1 MVNGN
6 FDILWIVWIGT
17 IVMLSVIA
25 LIIFTALVVRSKIN
39 KTNLEK
45 ILSLKYSEKKYRS
58 LIETIEDNIL
68 VVDKHLKVLFA
79 NSQFLNQWKLDLSDI
94 TGIPF
99 NNIINKRI
107 ITKKIKTVLE
117 LEKSER
123 FDFNIELAGKKYWF
137 NTIITPQLDEN
148 NQIVS
153 ALCVFRDFTKRR
165 IMEDQ
170 LKELISTLK
179 DQQKSLSRLSKELIR
194 VQEDERKRISR
205 DLHDVIGQRLTA
217 VSLNLEAVKS
227 GLFTEKELSKKIE
240 DSSNLVQ
247 NTIKDMQEFSFS
259 LRPMILDDLGLI
271 PAMQIYAKN
280 YSTRTGIKVDI
291 KGEKFLE
298 AINSDIKIVLYRVF
312 QEGLTN
318 VVKHAK
324 AKNVYISFTT
334 ESNGIKMFIIDDG
347 IGMKK
352 SRKRKGKKDGLGL
365 LSMEERLNIIGGSI
379 DINSDYKKG
388 TKLIITTPYELNG

>member
-1 MVNGN
+1 MLNTLDIWWVLLLGIAIMVVVI
-6 FDILWIVWIGT
+6 ILVIGT
-17 IVMLSVIA
+17 A
-25 LIIFTALVVRSKIN
+25 IITREKLTKI
-39 KTNLEK
+39 NLEK

-58 LIETIEDNIL
+58 LIETIEDSIL

-79 NSQFLNQWKLDLSDI
+79 NSQFFNQWKLDLSDI
-94 TGIPF
+94 TGISLSS
-99 NNIINKRI
+99 IINKRI

-123 FDFNIELAGKKYWF
+123 FDFNIKLAGKKYWF
-137 NTIITPQLDEN
+137 NAIITPQLDEN

-227 GLFTEKELSKKIE
+227 GSFSEQELGKKIE

-247 NTIKDMQEFSFS
+247 NTIKDVQEFSFS

-280 YSTRTGIKVDI
+280 YSTRTGIKVVI
-291 KGEKFLE
+291 KGEKFL
-298 AINSDIKIVLYRVF
+298 D
-312 QEGLTN
+312 
-318 VVKHAK
+318 
-324 AKNVYISFTT
+324 
-334 ESNGIKMFIIDDG
+334 GIK
-347 IGMKK
+347 
-352 SRKRKGKKDGLGL
+352 S
-365 LSMEERLNIIGGSI
+365 
-379 DINSDYKKG
+379 
-388 TKLIITTPYELNG
+388 

>member
-1 MVNGN
+1 MVNSN
-6 FDILWIVWIGT
+6 FDIWWIVWIGT
-17 IVMLSVIA
+17 LVMLSVIA
-25 LIIFTALVVRSKIN
+25 LIIFTALIVRSKIN

-58 LIETIEDNIL
+58 LIETVEDSIL

-94 TGIPF
+94 TGISLS
-99 NNIINKRI
+99 NIVNKRI
-107 ITKKIKTVLE
+107 IAKKIKTVLE
-117 LEKSER
+117 LEKSEH
-123 FDFNIELAGKKYWF
+123 FDFNIELAGNKYWF

-148 NQIVS
+148 NEIVS
-153 ALCVFRDFTKRR
+153 ALCVFRDFTKRKL
-165 IMEDQ
+165 MEDQ
-170 LKELISTLK
+170 LKDLISTLK

-227 GLFTEKELSKKIE
+227 GSFSEQELGKKIE

-247 NTIKDMQEFSFS
+247 NTIKDVQEFSFS

-280 YSTRTGIKVDI
+280 YSTRTGIKVVI
-291 KGEKFLE
+291 KGEKFLDG
-298 AINSDIKIVLYRVF
+298 IDSDIKIVLYRVF

-318 VVKHAK
+318 VAKHAK
-324 AKNVYISFTT
+324 AKNVYISFIT
-334 ESNGIKMFIIDDG
+334 ESNGIKMFIVDNG

-352 SRKRKGKKDGLGL
+352 SRKRKGKKEGLGL
-365 LSMEERLNIIGGSI
+365 LSIEERLNIIGGSI

>member
-107 ITKKIKTVLE
+107 ITKKVETVLE

-123 FDFNIELAGKKYWF
+123 FDFNIELAGNKYWF
-137 NTIITPQLDEN
+137 NTIITPQLDEKK
-148 NQIVS
+148 QIVS

-165 IMEDQ
+165 MMEDQ
-170 LKELISTLK
+170 LKKLISTLK

-227 GLFTEKELSKKIE
+227 GSFTEQELGKKIE

-247 NTIKDMQEFSFS
+247 NTIKDVQEFSFS

-280 YSTRTGIKVDI
+280 YSTRTGIKVVI
-291 KGEKFLE
+291 KGEKFLDG
-298 AINSDIKIVLYRVF
+298 IDSDIKIVLYRVF

-318 VVKHAK
+318 VAKHAK

-334 ESNGIKMFIIDDG
+334 ESNGIKMFIVDNG

-352 SRKRKGKKDGLGL
+352 SRKRKGKKEGLGL
-365 LSMEERLNIIGGSI
+365 LSIEERLNIIGGSI

>member
-1 MVNGN
+1 MLNNLDIWMILLLGVAIMVVV
-6 FDILWIVWIGT
+6 IVLVIGT
-17 IVMLSVIA
+17 A
-25 LIIFTALVVRSKIN
+25 IITRTKLTKI
-39 KTNLEK
+39 NLEK
-45 ILSLKYSEKKYRS
+45 LLSLEHSEKKYRS
-58 LIETIEDNIL
+58 LIETVEDNIL
-68 VVDKHLKVLFA
+68 VVDKHHKVLFA
-79 NSQFLNQWKLDLSDI
+79 NSHFLNQWELDLSDI
-94 TGIPF
+94 IGILM
-99 NNIINKRI
+99 NNILNKKIIINK
-107 ITKKIKTVLE
+107 IKSVLD
-117 LEKSER
+117 LGKSKR
-123 FDFNIELAGKKYWF
+123 FDFNIKLSGKKCWY
-137 NTIITPQLDEN
+137 NTIVTPQFDEN
-148 NQIVS
+148 KQIVS

-217 VSLNLEAVKS
+217 VSLNLEAAKS
-227 GLFTEKELSKKIE
+227 GLFTEKELGKKIE

-247 NTIKDMQEFSFS
+247 NTIKDVQEFSFS

-280 YSTRTGIKVDI
+280 YNTRTGIKVNI
-291 KGEKFLE
+291 KGDKFLE
-298 AINSDIKIVLYRVF
+298 GINSDIKIVLYRVF

-324 AKNVYISFTT
+324 AKNIFISFAT

-347 IGMKK
+347 IGIIKT
-352 SRKRKGKKDGLGL
+352 RKRKRKNDGLGF